1 MMNRR
6 EFALRAA
13 AFAAAAMCGKI
24 AFADGRGAGFERVF
38 AKSDSPKN
46 PPIPEGRR
54 SSGGLGYFR
63 LDDDPDGVLL
73 KFPKFSG
80 RLKNYKN
87 PKLKLCLGNALENR
101 DTFALFARSAKDGRI
116 FARLNL
122 VNLFGFEPVRFDIPL
137 ENVEEIE
144 RYGIVVTYARM
155 ERKDAERI
163 LKGDPVCLFSEAAAE
178 KLAAHAPHL
187 LLYEEDFD
195 PKAAFRKNF
204 LSLNCILPFGWMS
217 GCQTEG
223 LRELAESG
231 DAEAG
236 SALRAHLDFFLD
248 DEKGV
253 VFNDPRSNLREN
265 GNFHSRE
272 DFLPFTAIASVYPE
286 HKAVSMF
293 LEWAAPHMERSAKI
307 PPNRRFLST
316 EMCYTYAYPLMK
328 IAVARGDAKLAQT
341 ALDEIL
347 AGVDRLV
354 CPDGGICQSAQAN
367 RNPKLKNWGRGAAW
381 YMLGIAQTLRALGG
395 SPLKNAGLN
404 GVERVKKAFAGG
416 AEYLSQFQNPDGS
429 WHCFAD
435 DPATLPESSGTAGIA
450 AAFALGAE
458 SGLLDSSYMARAEK
472 ALEWFMSPQNI
483 EPDGFSKNVT
493 QSNRIGDAFQRSGY
507 RVIMPISSG
516 LAAHVIAVKMR
527 RAAT

>member
-286 HKAVSMF
+286 HKAVPMF
-293 LEWAAPHMERSAKI
+293 LEWAALIWREAQKFPPTGASFRLKCAI
-307 PPNRRFLST
+307 PTPT
-316 EMCYTYAYPLMK
+316 
-328 IAVARGDAKLAQT
+328 
-341 ALDEIL
+341 
-347 AGVDRLV
+347 RL
-354 CPDGGICQSAQAN
+354 
-367 RNPKLKNWGRGAAW
+367 
-381 YMLGIAQTLRALGG
+381 
-395 SPLKNAGLN
+395 
-404 GVERVKKAFAGG
+404 
-416 AEYLSQFQNPDGS
+416 
-429 WHCFAD
+429 
-435 DPATLPESSGTAGIA
+435 
-450 AAFALGAE
+450 
-458 SGLLDSSYMARAEK
+458 
-472 ALEWFMSPQNI
+472 
-483 EPDGFSKNVT
+483 
-493 QSNRIGDAFQRSGY
+493 
-507 RVIMPISSG
+507 
-516 LAAHVIAVKMR
+516 
-527 RAAT
+527 